1 VTVQGL
7 DGRVFTLARDA
18 IVDAWPADPAWRP
31 GHWSFIRLKASRP
44 DLPLLVNMSAGL
56 LRAARRTPPP
66 PRTGHSAGSPGDARV
81 PVRSDRQSWTGAIS
95 DAA

>member
-7 DGRVFTLARDA
+7 DGHVFTLARDA

-44 DLPLLVNMSAGL
+44 DLPLLVNMAAGL
-56 LRAARRTPPP
+56 LRAARRSPPP
-66 PRTGHSAGSPGDARV
+66 AHFFAGIGHQHDPPDS
-81 PVRSDRQSWTGAIS
+81 T
-95 DAA
+95 